1 MNIRAD
7 FHSHTTASDGKLE
20 AKALIKLAKEEGLNF
35 LSITDHDT
43 TASIDTAMSEAK
55 KLGIK
60 FIPGIELSTIHNG
73 ESIHVLGY
81 FRDDSYRNMDFQKF
95 LKEMQEFRIYRA
107 KKFVDNL
114 DKFFNIKLDY
124 EEVAKNAKGVIA
136 RPHIARAIIDKGYNY
151 SWDYI
156 FDKIIGK
163 NSPAYVHNK
172 KISVEEGISML
183 RDLNAVVVLAHPKLI
198 KKTPVEEFMKLDF
211 HGIEA
216 IYYLNSEEEE
226 ERFIKLADTHN
237 KVITC
242 GSDFHG
248 NGKEDTKHGFV
259 GSVESPYSLIKPFLD
274 LFNF

>member
-7 FHSHTTASDGKLE
+7 FHSHTTASDGKLA

-55 KLGIK
+55 NLGIK

-136 RPHIARAIIDKGYNY
+136 RPHIARAIIDKGYDY

-172 KISVEEGISML
+172 KISVEEGIAL
-183 RDLNAVVVLAHPKLI
+183 LKDLNAVVVLAHPKLI
-198 KKTPVEEFMKLDF
+198 KKTPVEEFMKLNF